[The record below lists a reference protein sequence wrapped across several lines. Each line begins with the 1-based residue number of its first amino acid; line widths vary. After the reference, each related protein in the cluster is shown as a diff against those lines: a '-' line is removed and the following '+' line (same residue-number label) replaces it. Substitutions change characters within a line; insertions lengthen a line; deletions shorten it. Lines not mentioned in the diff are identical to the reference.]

1 MAFEDRVLPFWG
13 GKPDPA
19 TASTARTAP
28 RVEPFYQE
36 ASLVLFQFELAAI
49 TVVLTRI

>member
-1 MAFEDRVLPFWG
+1 M
-13 GKPDPA
+13 
-19 TASTARTAP
+19 AP

-49 TVVLTRI
+49 TVVLTLLITVRI